1 MTATSQEV
9 AAAAAVEATPA
20 ITIPLYRPS
29 ASMIADHLYTQNH
42 IEHGTAIA
50 INGYVDEGV
59 VSYLLRRLRNDTTS
73 LYRSYS
79 VARTDRFYAQHD

>member
-1 MTATSQEV
+1 MTATLQEA

-20 ITIPLYRPS
+20 ITIPLYRPC

-42 IEHGTAIA
+42 IEHRTAIA

-59 VSYLLRRLRNDTTS
+59 VSYLLRRLRNGTA

-79 VARTDRFYAQHD
+79 VARTDRFYTQYD